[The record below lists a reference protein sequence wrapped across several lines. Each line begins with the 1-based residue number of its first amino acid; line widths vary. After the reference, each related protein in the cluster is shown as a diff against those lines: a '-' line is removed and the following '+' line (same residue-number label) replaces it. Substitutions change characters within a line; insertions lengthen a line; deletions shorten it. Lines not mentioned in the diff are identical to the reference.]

1 MKKILLKF
9 SLALLLIM
17 ISGNHDAFSQWSQ
30 NWKWSMGNP
39 TGDDIRSIQMISETE
54 WIGLGFNG
62 SIIKTT
68 NGGINWIS
76 RSDVSN
82 YTGYN
87 PPRIRDGWFFDGNNG
102 FATGDQNLNGLI
114 SRTSNGGQNWSNVIL
129 PSTTI
134 TSIYF
139 LNNSTGYAVGNYLS
153 SAFKTT
159 NGGANW
165 SAMAM
170 GGTDQF
176 QDIYALD
183 ANNIYAVGGK
193 NFYKSTDGGT
203 VWTNIPTS
211 ANFDTHFSVEFKDA
225 NTGFIGGD
233 AGSFYFTSDGGS
245 SWISRPAPATD
256 QLMKDIQFN
265 DPEIF
270 LVGDKNNVYRSTDY
284 GLNWSSLNFTS
295 SAPPDNITNSM
306 YSIDKIGNTIVI
318 SGFTG
323 LIYKSTD
330 DGNTWSTISSSK
342 HNNYLSGIYANSAS
356 GKIWV
361 IGDAGP
367 NSVLYSSDFGST
379 WSTNFG
385 GAQTENFRD
394 IDFLNDNTGYICGE
408 GGSIIKTTNS
418 GQNWTSIPSL
428 TPQAANSIAAVDE
441 NVVIAGCNNGVYLR
455 STNSGQ
461 SFSLI
466 NAGLSFQDFSFI
478 DNNTGWSVAGRY
490 ILKTTDKGGTWALQ
504 FTHTTQLLRIDMVN
518 SITGFACGWSGSLFK
533 TTNGGVNW
541 NQLASQIP
549 NNLTGLDFADANTGF
564 VVSGGGFAVPGSA
577 MRTTNGG
584 ASWQI
589 INAGTNPLFCVKA
602 VHSDTAIA
610 VGYANIVKYMAPASS
625 FKMDLTMNFE
635 LCPNQDT
642 LTVELRSSVSPYNL
656 IESRKGLGGQ
666 GVPGLFNFYS
676 VSNGTPYDIAVKH
689 RNSITTWSSAPVS
702 FSGFA
707 MNYDF
712 TTAASQAYG
721 DNLKNSNSLW
731 SFYQGDVNQDGEI
744 SLADVLLIYNSA
756 SSYESGPYLV
766 TDLNCDPFTD
776 LSDIIPAFN
785 NSSAFISVQNP

>member
-1 MKKILLKF
+1 
-9 SLALLLIM
+9 
-17 ISGNHDAFSQWSQ
+17 
-30 NWKWSMGNP
+30 MGNP
-39 TGDDIRSIQMISETE
+39 TGDDIRYIQMLSQTE

-62 SIIKTT
+62 GFIKTT
-68 NGGINWIS
+68 NGGLNWTS
-76 RSDVSN
+76 RSDVTS

-87 PPRIRDGWFFDGNNG
+87 PPRIRDGWFFDSNNG
-102 FATGDQNLNGLI
+102 FAAGDQGLNGVI
-114 SRTSNGGQNWSNVIL
+114 SRTTNGGSNWSNVIL

-139 LNNSTGYAVGNYLS
+139 LNNSTGYAVGSYLS
-153 SAFKTT
+153 SGYKTT

-165 SAMAM
+165 TAMAM

-176 QDIYALD
+176 QDIFALD

-203 VWTNIPTS
+203 VWTNIATTINYAS
-211 ANFDTHFSVEFKDA
+211 HFSVYFKDA

-245 SWISRPAPATD
+245 TWASRPAPATD

-265 DPEIF
+265 DPELF
-270 LVGDKNNVYRSTDY
+270 MVGDKNNLYRTTDY
-284 GLNWSSLNFTS
+284 GLNWDILNFSS
-295 SAPPDNITNSM
+295 SAPPDNITSSM
-306 YSIDKIGNTIVI
+306 YSIDKTGNTIVI
-318 SGFTG
+318 TGFTG

-330 DGNTWSTISSSK
+330 DGNSWSTITTAK
-342 HNNYLSGIYANSAS
+342 HNYFLSGIYANSS
-356 GKIWV
+356 TRKIWV

-367 NSVLYSSDFGST
+367 SSVLYSSDFGST
-379 WSTNFG
+379 WSTSFG
-385 GAQTENFRD
+385 GAPNTNFRD

-418 GQNWTSIPSL
+418 GQNWTTIPSI
-428 TPQAANSIAAVDE
+428 TIQAANSIAAVDE
-441 NVVIAGCNNGVYLR
+441 NVVLAGCNNGVYLR
-455 STNSGQ
+455 STNSGLN
-461 SFSLI
+461 FSLI
-466 NAGLSFQDFSFI
+466 NAGISFQNFSFV
-478 DNNTGWSVAGRY
+478 DNNTGWAVGSSK
-490 ILKTTDKGGTWALQ
+490 ILKTTDKGVTWALQ
-504 FTHTTQLLRIDMVN
+504 YSHTATLLRIDMIDGN
-518 SITGFACGWSGSLFK
+518 NGFACGWSGSLFK

-541 NQLASQIP
+541 NQLPSQIP

-602 VHSDTAIA
+602 VHPDTAIA
-610 VGYANIVKYMAPASS
+610 VGFANIVKYTGPASS
-625 FKMDLTMNFE
+625 FKMNLTMNFE

-642 LTVELRSSVSPYNL
+642 LTVEIRSSTAPYNL

-666 GVPGLFNFYS
+666 GESGLFNFYS
-676 VSNGTPYDIAVKH
+676 ASNGTPYYIAVKH
-689 RNSITTWSSAPVS
+689 RNSITTWSSAPLS

-712 TTAASQAYG
+712 TTATSQAYG
-721 DNLKNSNSLW
+721 NNMKNTNSLW
-731 SFYQGDVNQDGEI
+731 SFYQGDVNQDGEVN
-744 SLADVLLIYNSA
+744 LADVLIIYNAA
-756 SSYESGPYLV
+756 SNYENGPYLV
-766 TDLNCDPFTD
+766 TDLNCDHYAD

-785 NSSAFISVQNP
+785 NSSAFISVQRP